1 MHGGGVG
8 PGGSPGSVGSASS
21 ASEASTVRRGG
32 DLAKTG
38 YRVDKRQQNNLSEE
52 LRNTL
57 HEQLTG
63 IPNKGVLKEMELY
76 KGIFPTNDQEL
87 IEKTLDLL
95 RERAALS
102 KERAE
107 INEIRREK
115 DIVKADRS
123 FKEAESF
130 IKENISQIITNN
142 VKDRIELFNK
152 FKTQFKESKQS
163 FFKDDEDPKIDYN
176 DFSKLMNEQINSLAD
191 SFITENNVN
200 RSNQRKKYTDYIEA
214 AKQKY
219 PTVTIAKFKQLVK
232 NREDT

>member
-1 MHGGGVG
+1 M
-8 PGGSPGSVGSASS
+8 
-21 ASEASTVRRGG
+21 RRGR

-38 YRVDKRQQNNLSEE
+38 SKVNKRQQNNLSEE
-52 LRNTL
+52 LRNIL

-63 IPNKGVLKEMELY
+63 IPNEGVLKEMELY

-87 IEKTLDLL
+87 IEKKLDLL

-107 INEIRREK
+107 IRLEK
-115 DIVKADRS
+115 DSVKADRS

-142 VKDRIELFNK
+142 VQDHIELFNK

-176 DFSKLMNEQINSLAD
+176 DFLRLMNEQM
-191 SFITENNVN
+191 
-200 RSNQRKKYTDYIEA
+200 
-214 AKQKY
+214 
-219 PTVTIAKFKQLVK
+219 
-232 NREDT
+232 